1 MRKLTTAAVTLALAL
16 ASGAAFADDSSMSRW
31 TGESYKAFEA
41 DKMNR
46 NVAVGM
52 GELNKLNAS
61 PDNGMSRWNG
71 DSYVA
76 FEQARTSPAP
86 VTISIAEANKARTA
100 VNHEVTARTATRG
113 RTSVNPFRNDTA
125 A

>member
-1 MRKLTTAAVTLALAL
+1 MRKLTTAAVTLALAI

-41 DKMNR
+41 EKMNR
-46 NVAVGM
+46 NVAAGI
-52 GELNKLNAS
+52 GESNKLNAT

-76 FEQARTSPAP
+76 FEQARTSAAL
-86 VTISIAEANKARTA
+86 VTISVAEANKARA
-100 VNHEVTARTATRG
+100 PVNHEVPARTATRG

>member
-1 MRKLTTAAVTLALAL
+1 MEKFTTTAAMLALAL
-16 ASGAAFADDSSMSRW
+16 ASGATLADDSSMSQW
-31 TGESYKAFEA
+31 TGDSYKAFEA
-41 DKMNR
+41 DRMYR
-46 NVAVGM
+46 NTLVGV
-52 GELNKLNAS
+52 GEPNKLNAT

-76 FEQARTSPAP
+76 FERARTSPAP
-86 VTISIAEANKARTA
+86 VTISLTEANKARAA
-100 VNHEVTARTATRG
+100 VNREVPARTATRG

>member
-1 MRKLTTAAVTLALAL
+1 MSKLTTVAVALAVAL
-16 ASGAAFADDSSMSRW
+16 AGGAAFADESSMSRW

-41 DKMNR
+41 ARTSSDEAVNLEPR
-46 NVAVGM
+46 NKVTAT
-52 GELNKLNAS
+52 

-76 FEQARTSPAP
+76 FEQARTLPAA
-86 VTISIAEANKARTA
+86 VTISIAEANKARA
-100 VNHEVTARTATRG
+100 VVNHEVPARTATRG

>member
-1 MRKLTTAAVTLALAL
+1 MRKFTTAAVTLALAL

-46 NVAVGM
+46 NVAAGI
-52 GELNKLNAS
+52 GELNKLNAT

-86 VTISIAEANKARTA
+86 VSISIADANKARA
-100 VNHEVTARTATRG
+100 VVNHEVPARTAAHG

-125 A
+125 G

>member
-1 MRKLTTAAVTLALAL
+1 MRKLTAAAVTLALAL

-46 NVAVGM
+46 NAAVGNR
-52 GELNKLNAS
+52 ELNKLNTS

-76 FEQARTSPAP
+76 FEQARTSPAR
-86 VTISIAEANKARTA
+86 VTISIAEANKARA
-100 VNHEVTARTATRG
+100 VVNQEVPARTATRG

>member
-16 ASGAAFADDSSMSRW
+16 ASGAAFADDSSMSQW

-41 DKMNR
+41 EKMNR
-46 NVAVGM
+46 NVAVGAS
-52 GELNKLNAS
+52 NKLNAS

-86 VTISIAEANKARTA
+86 VTISIAEANKAHPV
-100 VNHEVTARTATRG
+100 VNHEVPARTATRR
-113 RTSVNPFRNDTA
+113 RTLVTPFRNDTA

>member
-1 MRKLTTAAVTLALAL
+1 MYKLTIAAVALALAL
-16 ASGAAFADDSSMSRW
+16 ASEAALADDNSMSRW
-31 TGESYKAFEA
+31 TGESYNAFQA
-41 DKMNR
+41 DKANT
-46 NVAVGM
+46 NVAVG
-52 GELNKLNAS
+52 ESRKLNAT

-76 FEQARTSPAP
+76 FENARTSAPP
-86 VTISIAEANKARTA
+86 VTISIAEANKARAA
-100 VNHEVTARTATRG
+100 VNHEVQARTATRG

>member
-1 MRKLTTAAVTLALAL
+1 MRKLTIAVVALACGL
-16 ASGAAFADDSSMSRW
+16 GSAAAMADDSSMSQW
-31 TGESYKAFEA
+31 TGDSYKAFAA
-41 DKMNR
+41 DKAR
-46 NVAVGM
+46 NATVTQSA
-52 GELNKLNAS
+52 KLNPS

-76 FEQARTSPAP
+76 FEQARTSPAA
-86 VTISIAEANKARTA
+86 VTFTMAESRARA
-100 VNHEVTARTATRG
+100 SVSHDVPARAATRG